1 MQENITGLLTWQA
14 LIHGPIETGGQLV
27 VVFGVLAALG
37 LITYLKRWRWLWTN
51 WLTSLDAKK
60 IGVMYIVL
68 SVVMLLRGFSD
79 ALLLR
84 GQQAVAV
91 GQGSGFLPP
100 DHFAQIFTAHGVI
113 MIFFVA
119 MPFMFGFL
127 NLIVPLQIGAR
138 DVAYPFLNSMS
149 FWLTAAGA
157 MLINLS
163 LVVGE
168 FAATGWLAYPPL
180 SELQY
185 SPGVG
190 VDYYIWAL
198 QIAGIGTLLSGIN
211 FLVTIIKMRAPG
223 MKLMHMPIFIWTAL
237 GSMSLVLFAF
247 PILTATLAM
256 LSLDRY
262 LDMHFFTTTLG
273 GNAMLYVNLIWAW
286 GHPEV
291 YILVLPCFGI
301 FSEVVPV
308 FAQKRLFGYVSMVVA
323 TMSIVFLS
331 FVVWVHHFFT
341 MGAGANVNAFF
352 GIMTAVISIPTGV
365 KIFNWLFTMFRGRIL
380 FTTPMLWF
388 MGFLVTFTIGGM
400 TGVLLSIPG
409 ADFQLH
415 NSLFLVAHFHNMIIG
430 GVLFNFFAGFTYW
443 FPKFFGFTLNERL
456 GRYAFWLWLT
466 GFCTAFLPL
475 YALGIMGAT
484 RRLDYVDA
492 SSGWHILFV
501 VAAIGACIIGLG
513 ILFQILQVVV
523 SIIER
528 KKNVAGND
536 PWNGR
541 TLEWA
546 THSPPAAYNFALT
559 PRVHGRDAFWMQKEA
574 VKNGHAPAELS
585 YEDIE
590 IPKNTSVGLFIAGF
604 AFVFGFGMIWH
615 IWWLATVGIAAVILL
630 VIVRSFNEDIEYT
643 ITAAEVAA
651 TEHRL
656 SHKTI

>member
-1 MQENITGLLTWQA
+1 MFGLLTLQA
-14 LIHGPIETGGQLV
+14 FLHGPIETGGQLMV
-27 VVFGVLAALG
+27 IVGGAAVLL
-37 LITYLKRWRWLWTN
+37 LITYLKRWRWLWDN
-51 WLTSLDAKK
+51 WLTAVDPKK
-60 IGVMYIVL
+60 IGIMYVIISL
-68 SVVMLLRGFSD
+68 VMLARGFSD

-91 GQGSGFLPP
+91 GQGSGYLPP

-149 FWLTAAGA
+149 LWLTAAGA

-163 LVVGE
+163 LVAGE

-180 SELQY
+180 SELQF

-198 QIAGIGTLLSGIN
+198 QIAGVGTLLSGIN

-223 MKLMHMPIFIWTAL
+223 MKLMRMPIFTWTAF
-237 GSMSLVLFAF
+237 GSMTLVIFAF

-262 LDMHFFTTTLG
+262 IGMHFFTTNLG

-291 YILVLPCFGI
+291 YILVLPAFGI
-301 FSEVVPV
+301 FSEIVPV
-308 FAQKRLFGYVSMVVA
+308 FAQKRLFGYTSMVVA

-341 MGAGANVNAFF
+341 MGAGADVNAFF

-365 KIFNWLFTMFRGRIL
+365 KIFNWLFTMFRGRII
-380 FTTPMLWF
+380 FTSPMLWF
-388 MGFLVTFTIGGM
+388 MGFLITFTIGGM
-400 TGVLLSIPG
+400 AGVLLSIPG

-415 NSLFLVAHFHNMIIG
+415 NSLFLVAHFHTMIIG
-430 GVLFNFFAGFTYW
+430 GVLFNFFAALTYW
-443 FPKFFGFTLNERL
+443 FPKLFGFMLNERL
-456 GRYAFWLWLT
+456 GKWAFWLWIT
-466 GFCTAFLPL
+466 GFSTAFIPL
-475 YALGIMGAT
+475 YILGIMGAT
-484 RRLDYVDA
+484 RRLDYVDPA
-492 SSGWHILFV
+492 SGWHILFV
-501 VAAIGACIIGLG
+501 VAAIGACIIAAALVV
-513 ILFQILQVVV
+513 QALQLVV
-523 SIIER
+523 SIKQR
-528 KKNVAGND
+528 KQHIASND

-541 TLEWA
+541 TLEWS
-546 THSPPAAYNFALT
+546 THSPPPVYNFAVI
-559 PRVHGRDAFWMQKEA
+559 PHVHGRDAFWMQKEEA
-574 VKNGHAPAELS
+574 AKGHAEQEPV

-590 IPKNTSVGLFIAGF
+590 MPKNTSVGLFVAAF
-604 AFVFGFGMIWH
+604 AFVFGFAMVWH
-615 IWWLATVGIAAVILL
+615 IWWLAVLGIAAVVISIIL
-630 VIVRSFNEDIEYT
+630 RSFNDDIEYT

-651 TEHRL
+651 IERAL